1 MYTLTLE
8 QLTKLLEEYKELSD
22 ACDAARAAGC
32 LEIEGRLQN
41 AIWSS
46 IETVISFFDPEGW
59 IMWHI
64 LENEY
69 GSKGYDAG
77 YDGDLKSIKTPED
90 LLWLINVHNKSE
102 LDNLK
107 TSHEDALCKIRELE
121 MQVDNHRVKT
131 Y

>member
-1 MYTLTLE
+1 MNLTLE

-69 GSKGYDAG
+69 GAKEYEAG
-77 YDGDLKSIKTPED
+77 YGSDMKKIKTSED
-90 LLWLINVHNKSE
+90 LLWLMNTRSE
-102 LDNLK
+102 D
-107 TSHEDALCKIRELE
+107 
-121 MQVDNHRVKT
+121 
-131 Y
+131 

>member
-1 MYTLTLE
+1 MKLTLE

-41 AIWSS
+41 AIWSTV
-46 IETVISFFDPEGW
+46 EKVISFFDTEGW

-69 GSKGYDAG
+69 GAKEYEAG
-77 YDGDLKSIKTPED
+77 YSSNMKKIKTPED
-90 LLWLINVHNKSE
+90 LLWVMNIHTQ
-102 LDNLK
+102 D
-107 TSHEDALCKIRELE
+107 
-121 MQVDNHRVKT
+121 
-131 Y
+131 

>member
-77 YDGDLKSIKTPED
+77 YDGVLKPIKTPED
-90 LLWLINVHNKSE
+90 LLWLIYFHDKSE

-107 TSHEDALCKIRELE
+107 KSYEDALYKIRELE

>member
-1 MYTLTLE
+1 MKLTLE
-8 QLTKLLEEYKELSD
+8 QLTKILAEYKELSD

-69 GSKGYDAG
+69 GAKEYEAG
-77 YDGDLKSIKTPED
+77 YGSDMKKIKTPED
-90 LLWLINVHNKSE
+90 LFWLMNVRSK
-102 LDNLK
+102 D
-107 TSHEDALCKIRELE
+107 
-121 MQVDNHRVKT
+121 
-131 Y
+131 

>member
-1 MYTLTLE
+1 MKLTLE

-69 GSKGYDAG
+69 GAKEYEAG
-77 YDGDLKSIKTPED
+77 YGSNMKNIKTPED
-90 LLWLINVHNKSE
+90 LLWLMNTRSN
-102 LDNLK
+102 D
-107 TSHEDALCKIRELE
+107 
-121 MQVDNHRVKT
+121 
-131 Y
+131 

>member
-1 MYTLTLE
+1 MKLTLE

-32 LEIEGRLQN
+32 LDIEGRLQN

-69 GSKGYDAG
+69 GAKEYEAG
-77 YDGDLKSIKTPED
+77 YGSDMKKIKAPED
-90 LLWLINVHNKSE
+90 LLWLMNTRSE
-102 LDNLK
+102 D
-107 TSHEDALCKIRELE
+107 
-121 MQVDNHRVKT
+121 
-131 Y
+131 

>member
-1 MYTLTLE
+1 MKLTLE

-22 ACDAARAAGC
+22 ACDAAIAAGC

-46 IETVISFFDPEGW
+46 IETVISFFDPEGSFFDPEGW

-69 GSKGYDAG
+69 GAKEYEAG
-77 YDGDLKSIKTPED
+77 YGSNMKKIKTPED
-90 LLWLINVHNKSE
+90 LLWLMNIHTQ
-102 LDNLK
+102 D
-107 TSHEDALCKIRELE
+107 
-121 MQVDNHRVKT
+121 
-131 Y
+131 

>member
-32 LEIEGRLQN
+32 LEIEGKLQN

-59 IMWHI
+59 IMWYI

-69 GSKGYDAG
+69 GAKEYEAG
-77 YDGDLKSIKTPED
+77 YGSNMKNIKTPED
-90 LLWLINVHNKSE
+90 LLWLMNTRSN
-102 LDNLK
+102 D
-107 TSHEDALCKIRELE
+107 
-121 MQVDNHRVKT
+121 
-131 Y
+131 

>member
-1 MYTLTLE
+1 MKLTLE

-59 IMWHI
+59 IMWYI

-69 GSKGYDAG
+69 GDKGYDAG
-77 YDGDLKSIKTPED
+77 YKGDMKPIKTPED
-90 LLWLINVHNKSE
+90 LFQLMNTGAE
-102 LDNLK
+102 LETNNLK
-107 TSHEDALCKIRELE
+107 KELQDALCKIRELE
-121 MQVDNHRVKT
+121 MQADNHRVKT